1 MHIADIQTKENV
13 IIELQNSPIPTP
25 IIYKRETFYGKKMM
39 WIINGKPFKEN
50 FEIYKSQLKEDEEYY
65 RRYNPSSSQYGLVDN
80 GRKNEFDFS
89 WSRCRKSW
97 RDAQRRIFIDFGDEN
112 LFWVKEGM
120 GTHRGCGRQVSKKDF
135 IAKYGGDLELLALI
149 IDNSNKKVGR

>member
-13 IIELQNSPIPTP
+13 IIELQNSPIPNP

-50 FEIYKSQLKEDEEYY
+50 FEIYKSQLKEDEDYY
-65 RRYNPSSSQYGLVDN
+65 RRYNHSSSQYGLVDN

-120 GTHRGCGRQVSKKDF
+120 GDMQRLRQTSQQKRFYSKVWRRLRTFSTH
-135 IAKYGGDLELLALI
+135 Y
-149 IDNSNKKVGR
+149 